1 MVNISILVA
10 IFIYLVVCLAVP
22 NAAPVNLTVQNIS
35 ANSLSVSWER
45 PSEIDVNGVLR
56 RYEVDYFIE
65 GDSNT
70 QTVNVIGINT
80 TLEGL
85 NNYTIYNVSVYAFTI
100 GRGPPASEVERT
112 SENGMYL
119 INSSHH

>member
-65 GDSNT
+65 EESNT
-70 QTVNVIGINT
+70 QTVNVTGTDT

-85 NNYTIYNVSVYAFTI
+85 NNYTIYNVSVYAVTI

-119 INSSHH
+119 H